1 MCRALLHAAL
11 QLRRHARHN
20 QLLLRARHGNVKHP
34 QLLRQIFQLHALP
47 DDLPRQCRL
56 TDAVLRIDR
65 IRADAH
71 PGMEYKRRTA
81 VHLVKRFAHARE
93 EYNREFQSFTLVN
106 THDTHRVCALP
117 VNIHLAEIDFILL
130 KLLDITD
137 KVEQSTVTRRL
148 KFHRLFHQHLQICP
162 PLHTTRHCRCIA
174 AVARLLENL
183 CDQLMDRR
191 IRHAASQ
198 RFELCKEPPQLLPEC
213 FIIPHRR
220 IFSTCLVNF
229 HVFIHTTHRYKLRV
243 CASAD
248 GGTQNGRKWNL
259 LTWIITQMQI
269 IQHRNN
275 FLRGKVPC
283 F

>member
-1 MCRALLHAAL
+1 MRRALLHAAL

-20 QLLLRARHGNVKHP
+20 QLLLRSRHGNVKHP

-71 PGMEYKRRTA
+71 AGMEYKRRTA

-93 EYNREFQSFTLVN
+93 EHNREFQSFTLVN
-106 THDTHRVCALP
+106 THDTHRICALP

-198 RFELCKEPPQLLPEC
+198 HFQLLQKTSKLLPKRLIFPFC
-213 FIIPHRR
+213 R
-220 IFSTCLVNF
+220 IFSTRLINF
-229 HVFIHTTHRYKLRV
+229 YVFIHTTHRSKL
-243 CASAD
+243 CISASAD
-248 GGTQNGRKWNL
+248 R
-259 LTWIITQMQI
+259 
-269 IQHRNN
+269 RA
-275 FLRGKVPC
+275 
-283 F
+283 

>member
-11 QLRRHARHN
+11 QLRRHDRHN

-93 EYNREFQSFTLVN
+93 EHNREFQSFTLVN

-162 PLHTTRHCRCIA
+162 PLYAARHRGCIA

-183 CDQLMDRR
+183 RNQFMNRR
-191 IRHAASQ
+191 VRHTAPQ
-198 RFELCKEPPQLLPEC
+198 HFELCEEPPQFLPKRLI
-213 FIIPHRR
+213 FTYRR
-220 IFSTCLVNF
+220 IFSTRLINF
-229 HVFIHTTHRYKLRV
+229 YVFIHTTHRSKL
-243 CASAD
+243 CISASAD
-248 GGTQNGRKWNL
+248 R
-259 LTWIITQMQI
+259 
-269 IQHRNN
+269 RA
-275 FLRGKVPC
+275 
-283 F
+283 

>member
-93 EYNREFQSFTLVN
+93 E
-106 THDTHRVCALP
+106 H
-117 VNIHLAEIDFILL
+117 
-130 KLLDITD
+130 
-137 KVEQSTVTRRL
+137 
-148 KFHRLFHQHLQICP
+148 
-162 PLHTTRHCRCIA
+162 
-174 AVARLLENL
+174 
-183 CDQLMDRR
+183 
-191 IRHAASQ
+191 
-198 RFELCKEPPQLLPEC
+198 
-213 FIIPHRR
+213 
-220 IFSTCLVNF
+220 
-229 HVFIHTTHRYKLRV
+229 
-243 CASAD
+243 
-248 GGTQNGRKWNL
+248 G
-259 LTWIITQMQI
+259 
-269 IQHRNN
+269 
-275 FLRGKVPC
+275 
-283 F
+283 